1 MPTPNTRTPVRV
13 ARGTYNNLVSSIGD
27 LLEGE
32 ICYATDQNKFY
43 AIESGAL
50 TEQPYLSTSGGTVTG
65 ELQIGNSG
73 SLVFEGSSND
83 GFETVLGV
91 ADPTADRVITLPN
104 ATGTVALTDVAQV
117 FTESQTFASSQTYPK
132 IPANPQTSAYTL
144 IASDAGKHI
153 SITTGG
159 VTIPADIFLAGD
171 AVTIYNN
178 SSSDQAITQGS
189 STTLRRAGTVDTGN
203 RTLKQYGIATILCV
217 GSNVFVVAGAGLS

>member
-13 ARGTYNNLVSSIGD
+13 ARGTYSNLVSSIGD

-43 AIESGAL
+43 AIEAGAL

-83 GFETVLGV
+83 GFETVFGV
-91 ADPTADRVITLPN
+91 ADPTADRTITLPD
-104 ATGTVALTDVAQV
+104 ATGTVALTNVAQV
-117 FTESQTFASSQTYPK
+117 FTESQTFADSQTYPK
-132 IPANPQTSAYTL
+132 IPANPRTSAYTL
-144 IASDAGKHI
+144 VASDAGKHI

-159 VTIPADIFLAGD
+159 ATIPANTFSVGD
-171 AVTIYNN
+171 AISIYNN
-178 SSSDQAITQGS
+178 SANAQTITQGS
-189 STTLRRAGTVDTGN
+189 STTLRKAGSSDTGN
-203 RTLKQYGIATILCV
+203 RTLAQYGLSTILCV
-217 GSNVFVVAGAGLS
+217 GTNEFVISGSGLT